1 MVVYLMIPSKETWQG
16 PLMLSTR
23 KIISQDQGMIQG
35 LSQKTLQK
43 TVFLSIIP
51 ELLPNSIGYW

>member
-16 PLMLSTR
+16 PLMLSTQ
-23 KIISQDQGMIQG
+23 KILSQDQGMIQG

-51 ELLPNSIGYW
+51 ELLPNSIGY